1 MTAVMENFYFLSFFA
16 GVLIAMLVT
25 LTGIGGGLLWSPFLM
40 VVYRFPPE
48 KAITTALF
56 IQMVG
61 MFGGTY
67 QYLRSGRVDLKLA
80 LLYTAFAL
88 PMVIL
93 GAFIGERVGEK
104 VLTVS
109 LGLVAI
115 GVAVLFITGDDWY
128 GEEVKK
134 RADTK
139 TALKYGI
146 VPLTTSLLSGLL
158 SVGVGDFIVPV
169 MVKKLKL
176 SMEVAIG
183 TALAIMFVVV
193 VFGAF
198 SHLLFE
204 GSASWPVLFWAAGG
218 VLLGSFIG
226 SNISERINDAHLRE
240 LFIFVLLFIGI
251 HMIYIGV

>member
-1 MTAVMENFYFLSFFA
+1 MEDFYFLSFFA
-16 GVLIAMLVT
+16 GVLIAMMVT
-25 LTGIGGGLLWSPFLM
+25 LTGIGGGILWSPFLM
-40 VVYRFPPE
+40 VVYKFSPE

-61 MFGGTY
+61 MLGGAY
-67 QYLRSGRVDLKLA
+67 QYLRSGRVDIRLA

-88 PMVIL
+88 PMVVL
-93 GAFIGERVGEK
+93 GSFLGERVGEK

-115 GVAVLFITGDDWY
+115 GVAVLFISGDDWY

-134 RADTK
+134 RAEIK
-139 TALKYGI
+139 TALRYGV
-146 VPLTTSLLSGLL
+146 VPLVTSVLSGML

-193 VFGAF
+193 AFGAF

-204 GSASWPVLFWAAGG
+204 GSASWPVLLWAAGG
-218 VLLGSFIG
+218 VLLGGFLG

-240 LFIFVLLFIGI
+240 LFIFILLFIGI
-251 HMIYIGV
+251 HMIYTGV

>member
-1 MTAVMENFYFLSFFA
+1 MEDFYFLSFFA
-16 GVLIAMLVT
+16 GVLIAMMVT
-25 LTGIGGGLLWSPFLM
+25 LTGIGGGILWSPFLM
-40 VVYRFPPE
+40 VVYRFSPE

-61 MFGGTY
+61 MLGGAY
-67 QYLRSGRVDLKLA
+67 QYLRSGRVDVRLA

-93 GAFIGERVGEK
+93 GSFIGERVGER

-109 LGLVAI
+109 LGIVAI

-128 GEEVKK
+128 GGEAKE
-134 RADTK
+134 RAEIK
-139 TALKYGI
+139 TALKYGA
-146 VPLTTSLLSGLL
+146 VPLVTSVLSGLL

-169 MVKKLKL
+169 MVKRLKL

-193 VFGAF
+193 AFGAF
-198 SHLLFE
+198 SHLLFK
-204 GSASWPVLFWAAGG
+204 GSASWPVLLWAAGG
-218 VLLGSFIG
+218 VLLGGYLG
-226 SNISERINDAHLRE
+226 SKISGRVNDASLRE
-240 LFIFVLLFIGI
+240 LFIFILLFIGI
-251 HMIYIGV
+251 HMIYTGV